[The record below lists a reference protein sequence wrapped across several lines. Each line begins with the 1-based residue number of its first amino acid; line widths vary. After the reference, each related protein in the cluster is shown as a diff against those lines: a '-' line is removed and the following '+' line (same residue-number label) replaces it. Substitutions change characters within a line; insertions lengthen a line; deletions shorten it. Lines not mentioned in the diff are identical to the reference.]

1 MKPLLVGIVLMGVA
15 LAACT
20 SVLPGSSAGPTF
32 VVTTTKPADSVT
44 PVVSEDTVRFDVVSE
59 SGIGGAGVTLASGS
73 WPPRILLRFHLTGLE
88 ELRFHY
94 GETTILVAVPN
105 TEEGQVRES
114 VLEAEGGEQQLAPG
128 SPQWM
133 EVQVERSAASVVE
146 YVEVAAP
153 DAFRRGG
160 YREFDMQWVDFY
172 R

>member
-1 MKPLLVGIVLMGVA
+1 MKPLFVSIVMLGVA

-20 SVLPGSSAGPTF
+20 SALPGSSAGPTF

-44 PVVSEDTVRFDVVSE
+44 PVVSEDAVRFDVVSE
-59 SGIGGAGVTLASGS
+59 SGIGGARVALASGS
-73 WPPRILLRFHLTGLE
+73 WPRRIMLRFHLAGLE

-105 TEEGQVRES
+105 AEEAQVRES
-114 VLEAEGGEQQLAPG
+114 VLEADGSERQLAPD
-128 SPQWM
+128 SPEWM
-133 EVQVERSAASVVE
+133 EVHVERSGASVVE

-153 DAFRRGG
+153 DAFRKGG
-160 YREFDMQWVDFY
+160 YREFDVQWIDFY